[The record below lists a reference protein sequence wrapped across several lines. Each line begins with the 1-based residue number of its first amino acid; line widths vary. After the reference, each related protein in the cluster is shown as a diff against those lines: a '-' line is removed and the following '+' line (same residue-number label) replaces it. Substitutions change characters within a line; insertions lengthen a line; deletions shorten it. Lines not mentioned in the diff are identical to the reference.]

1 MPMGVPKMWEEGR
14 LKVEPAREN
23 TCWEEQ
29 TLASLCSCIC
39 QGCMV
44 RAPGEAAQSAGPW
57 DSASPEWWRWK
68 QRRMGGCW

>member
-29 TLASLCSCIC
+29 TLASLRSLLHLPRLHC
-39 QGCMV
+39 
-44 RAPGEAAQSAGPW
+44 AGTW
-57 DSASPEWWRWK
+57 RSGPECRPLG
-68 QRRMGGCW
+68 QRLT